1 MTSRSISITEDV
13 YEKLDK
19 FRMKN
24 ESFSQA
30 INRLLESN
38 LNIMELAGAWKKIP
52 DVEPTLNLIEKVVK
66 KIHDGEDEN
75 IKMI

>member
-1 MTSRSISITEDV
+1 MPLRSISITEEV

-24 ESFSQA
+24 ENFSQA

-52 DVEPTLNLIEKVVK
+52 DVEPALNLIEKVVK
-66 KIHDGEDEN
+66 KIHDGEYDN
-75 IKMI
+75 IKLI